1 MANTRWPQALNVT
14 VEYVGETTVLDARG
28 VLDQSTYL
36 ALRDK
41 IIQQALE
48 EPRAVVVDVTE
59 LHVPAESAW
68 LAFSSARWHVDRW
81 PTIPLGLVCREATR
95 CSAIA
100 DSSLAGRVPVYP
112 TVDAAVRALGSTAAS
127 RKRRRARAEL
137 PPTLESLRR
146 ARELVMGW
154 LTAWSLTDLIPV
166 TKVVVTAFVENV
178 LQHTD
183 SMPMIRLETDGAAV
197 IVAVADSSHRRAE
210 ICEAASMAGSPP
222 SGLHI
227 VSALCRA
234 WGNAPTSSGK
244 TVWAV
249 IGPENRL

>member
-1 MANTRWPQALNVT
+1 
-14 VEYVGETTVLDARG
+14 
-28 VLDQSTYL
+28 
-36 ALRDK
+36 
-41 IIQQALE
+41 
-48 EPRAVVVDVTE
+48 
-59 LHVPAESAW
+59 
-68 LAFSSARWHVDRW
+68 
-81 PTIPLGLVCREATR
+81 
-95 CSAIA
+95 
-100 DSSLAGRVPVYP
+100 
-112 TVDAAVRALGSTAAS
+112 
-127 RKRRRARAEL
+127 
-137 PPTLESLRR
+137 
-146 ARELVMGW
+146 MGW

-166 TKVVVTAFVENV
+166 TKIVVTAFVENV

-197 IVAVADSSHRRAE
+197 FVAVADSSHRRAE